1 MVDVLCA
8 EAQTPPLRSI
18 SETHRSKF
26 GPVRT
31 SSPEGPSEH
40 DRMAV
45 LLYLG
50 EFRKRLCCLA
60 ARILL
65 RMEAALLCPV
75 AAGTRCEWRACLRH
89 LGGGFFSHS
98 SPSVHLRRYFFQVS
112 FAPHFIR
119 GPRCWASGRMQHI
132 QGATFLTRTHRAR
145 SARSPHTYRRPF
157 PSAIPPHSTRVCGQT
172 GQGLRGWQRGRLRP
186 VQIFRRGHSRGCRMR
201 PCRLANGA
209 CIGLCMCLRLSIP

>member
-1 MVDVLCA
+1 MALLPRGALSTLSMV
-8 EAQTPPLRSI
+8 
-18 SETHRSKF
+18 
-26 GPVRT
+26 
-31 SSPEGPSEH
+31 
-40 DRMAV
+40 
-45 LLYLG
+45 
-50 EFRKRLCCLA
+50 
-60 ARILL
+60 
-65 RMEAALLCPV
+65 AALLCPV
-75 AAGTRCEWRACLRH
+75 AAGTRCERCACLRH

-157 PSAIPPHSTRVCGQT
+157 PSAIPPRSTRVCGQT

-186 VQIFRRGHSRGCRMR
+186 LQIFRRGHGRGCRIC
-201 PCRLANGA
+201 PCSLANGA
-209 CIGLCMCLRLSIP
+209 RIGLCMCMRLSIP

>member
-1 MVDVLCA
+1 
-8 EAQTPPLRSI
+8 
-18 SETHRSKF
+18 
-26 GPVRT
+26 
-31 SSPEGPSEH
+31 
-40 DRMAV
+40 
-45 LLYLG
+45 
-50 EFRKRLCCLA
+50 
-60 ARILL
+60 
-65 RMEAALLCPV
+65 MEAALLCPV

-89 LGGGFFSHS
+89 LGEGFFSHS
-98 SPSVHLRRYFFQVS
+98 SPSLHLRRYFFQVS

-119 GPRCWASGRMQHI
+119 GPRCWASGRIQHI

-201 PCRLANGA
+201 PCRLRTEHVSDYA
-209 CIGLCMCLRLSIP
+209 CACVCPFLRACARLEGSPWPQSLQPCVCKMYCSVSGNAPYG